1 MYVTHDQVEAMTLGH
16 RVAVMRKGILQQVDT
31 PFNLFQAPDNM
42 FIAGFIGSPAMNFVY
57 TVLESDGAG
66 GMSASF
72 GGQKLALGRELLEKN
87 KAIANYT
94 GKEIVMG
101 VRPASFEDARVTS
114 DIAGH
119 SFEVELQVV
128 EVLGSETFAHFD
140 LPVRPVITPDIEE
153 LLADSGS
160 DQASLGDS
168 TRVTARISS
177 DVMVR
182 AGERI
187 TVVVDANKLHFFDPA
202 TNLRIY

>member
-1 MYVTHDQVEAMTLGH
+1 MLD
-16 RVAVMRKGILQQVDT
+16 
-31 PFNLFQAPDNM
+31 F
-42 FIAGFIGSPAMNFVY
+42 
-57 TVLESDGAG
+57 ESVIEDITD
-66 GMSASF
+66 
-72 GGQKLALGRELLEKN
+72 ELLEFRHDLHAHPETAYEEKRT
-87 KAIANYT
+87 A
-94 GKEIVMG
+94 
-101 VRPASFEDARVTS
+101 ARVVAGLSKLPNLRITS

-140 LPVRPVITPDIEE
+140 LPVRPVVTPDIEE

-160 DQASLGDS
+160 DASSLGDS

-187 TVVVDANKLHFFDPA
+187 TVVVDNNKLHFFDPA

>member
-1 MYVTHDQVEAMTLGH
+1 MT
-16 RVAVMRKGILQQVDT
+16 
-31 PFNLFQAPDNM
+31 
-42 FIAGFIGSPAMNFVY
+42 
-57 TVLESDGAG
+57 
-66 GMSASF
+66 ASF

-101 VRPASFEDARVTS
+101 VRPASFEDSRITS

-119 SFEVELQVV
+119 SIEVELQVV

-160 DQASLGDS
+160 DASSLGDS
-168 TRVTARISS
+168 TRITARISS

-187 TVVVDANKLHFFDPA
+187 TVVVDNNKLHFFDPA